1 MKYQKILAT
10 LSVGFRLKTYF
21 NFYIKNSKSGM
32 DKVRVMQ
39 AKDLEI
45 TIKHFTGRNRRQENR
60 QR

>member
-39 AKDLEI
+39 KGFRDYYENILQAEIDAK
-45 TIKHFTGRNRRQENR
+45 KNR

>member
-21 NFYIKNSKSGM
+21 NYYIKNSKSGM

-39 AKDLEI
+39 AGFRDYYENILQAEI
-45 TIKHFTGRNRRQENR
+45 DARENR